1 MNTSSHIPHVAIIGG
16 GFSGAA
22 LAWHLTRNS
31 NRPKRITVFEP
42 RPFLGAGLAY
52 GATDPQH
59 RVNVPATRM
68 SIDTQQPDDFINWI
82 KQTNALAND
91 PAAYR
96 PDGNVFP
103 ARSVFGR
110 YIADRLAPFLHT
122 GQVIHLRQQVASVYK
137 RANEGWVITDGQGRT
152 ISADIVVIATSHPAP
167 QPPKLLQDA
176 YLGSAHRPVLVTNP
190 WQPNALDS
198 IGVSDRVLIVGTG
211 LSMAD
216 AVVTL
221 TACGHAGGITAV
233 SRRGQRSRGHAAG
246 SFSPVGQFIS
256 PPSRTALQLL
266 RRIRYELAANPH
278 LPWQALFDRIREQAP
293 DIWAALSLAER
304 KRLIRH
310 VRPFWDT
317 HRFRIAPQ
325 VEEVLHTRERAG
337 TLEVLAGCLTDV
349 QVERGRFVI
358 TIRRGATTVRH
369 EAYDAIITTT
379 GPAHDAII
387 HTVPFIHQ
395 LAAAGLVEM
404 DATGLGLHV
413 DAIGRACVG
422 SRHENTLFVAGPLA
436 RGQFGELMGLPEVT
450 RYAEKLAVTLDAV
463 LASFPSLHHSEQ
475 EWATT

>member
-1 MNTSSHIPHVAIIGG
+1 MSVSSHIPHVAIIGG

-22 LAWHLTRNS
+22 LAWHLARNFS
-31 NRPKRITVFEP
+31 SPKRITVFEA

-96 PDGNVFP
+96 PDGSVFP

-110 YIADRLAPFLHT
+110 YIAGRLAPLLHI
-122 GQVIHLRQQVASVYK
+122 GQVTHLRQQVVSVYK
-137 RANEGWVITDGQGRT
+137 GADDGWIITDGQGRT

-167 QPPKLLQDA
+167 QPPKLLQDV
-176 YLGSAHRPVLVTNP
+176 YLSSAHHPVLVTNP
-190 WQPNALDS
+190 WQPNALDG
-198 IGVSDRVLIVGTG
+198 IGASDRVLIVGTG

-221 TACGHAGGITAV
+221 TARGHTGRITAI
-233 SRRGQRSRGHAAG
+233 SRRGQRSRGHAIG
-246 SFSPVGQFIS
+246 DVSPIGQFIS
-256 PPSRTALQLL
+256 PPLRTVLHLL
-266 RRIRYELAANPH
+266 RRIRHELAAHPD
-278 LPWQALFDRIREQAP
+278 LPWQAVFDRIREQAP
-293 DIWAALSLAER
+293 DIWASLPLAER

-325 VEEVLHTRERAG
+325 VEEVLHAREQAG
-337 TLEVLAGCLTDV
+337 TLEIMAGRLTDV
-349 QVERGRFVI
+349 QVERSKFG
-358 TIRRGATTVRH
+358 TIIRHGASVRH

-387 HTVPFIHQ
+387 HTVPFISQ
-395 LAAAGLVEM
+395 LASTGLVEM

-413 DAIGRACVG
+413 DAMGHACVG
-422 SRHENTLFVAGPLA
+422 NRHEDTLFVVGPLA

-450 RYAEKLAVTLDAV
+450 RYAEKLAVTLSAL
-463 LASFPSLHHSEQ
+463 LASFPSHHHSEQ
-475 EWATT
+475 EWAAT